1 MSRHV
6 AGPPAGSPQSKKTPR
21 NESWGHSTVRTAC
34 PLDCPDSCSLDITV
48 EKGRIVKIDGGHE
61 NPVTNGYICAKVR
74 RFAERVYGE
83 DRLLY
88 PAVRKG
94 PKGAGTFTRVSWD
107 EALDLIASRMTE
119 IRARYTA
126 EAILP
131 FCYGGSNGLLTQDT
145 NDAVLFRG
153 FGTSRLART
162 VCAAPTGAAN
172 QLLYGKM
179 PGVVYQD
186 YIHARLII
194 LWGVNPAASGIHL
207 VPYLKQARAA
217 GAKMVVIDPR
227 ATSLARQADL
237 HIAPQ
242 TGTDL
247 PLALAIH
254 RHLFENGLADVSFLS
269 EHAVGAERLRERASE
284 WTFERAAEVS
294 GVPAATMQQLAELY
308 ATTNPALVRCGWGL
322 ERNRNGG
329 SAAAAILALPAVG
342 GKFKVRGG
350 GFSMSNSSAW
360 GIKAAKWMDETP
372 EPPTRLVN
380 MNHLGRA
387 LTEYDEPPVQM
398 LFVYNCNPLATM
410 PDQQR
415 VLQGLQRDDLFTVV
429 YEQVFTDT
437 CRYADVVLPATTFVE
452 NYDIAKGY
460 GPITLQLV
468 QPVIEP
474 VGEARPNAEVFSD
487 LASRLGVGEA
497 EEETDTLMRIA
508 SKLGAPGEELMQRG
522 AARPP
527 HDGAPV
533 QFVDVFPLTAD
544 RKIHLFSDAVDAS
557 APAGLYGYQPDPATP
572 EYPLALISP
581 ASEKTVSSTLAELRE
596 RAAML
601 QMHPSDAAARGLA
614 TGDPVRV
621 FNGQGEVQC
630 PLAVNP
636 DMRPGTVSLP
646 KGLWRKSTYNGFTSN
661 VLVPDSL
668 TDLGGGAC
676 FNDARVQVASLGKH

>member
-1 MSRHV
+1 M
-6 AGPPAGSPQSKKTPR
+6 
-21 NESWGHSTVRTAC
+21 RTAC

-48 EKGRIVKIDGGHE
+48 EKGRIVKIDGGHD

-94 PKGAGTFTRVSWD
+94 PKGSGTFTRVPWA

-119 IRARYTA
+119 IRERYTA

-186 YIHARLII
+186 YVQARLII
-194 LWGVNPAASGIHL
+194 LWGVNPSASGIHL

-217 GAKMVVIDPR
+217 GAQMVVIDPR
-227 ATSLARQADL
+227 ATSLARQADV
-237 HIAPQ
+237 HIAPRP
-242 TGTDL
+242 GTDL

-254 RHLFENGLADVSFLS
+254 RHLFENGLADVSFLT
-269 EHAVGAERLRERASE
+269 EHAVGAERLRERAFE

-294 GVPAATMQQLAELY
+294 GVPAAAIQQLAELY
-308 ATTNPALVRCGWGL
+308 AATTPALVRCGWGL

-329 SAAAAILALPAVG
+329 SAAAAILALPAVA

-497 EEETDTLMRIA
+497 EEETDTLLRIA
-508 SKLGAPGEELMQRG
+508 SKLGTPGEELMQSG
-522 AARPP
+522 TARPP
-527 HDGAPV
+527 HGGAPV

-544 RKIHLFSDAVDAS
+544 RKIHLFSEALDAS
-557 APAGLYGYQPDPATP
+557 APAGLYGYQPDPATA

-621 FNGQGEVQC
+621 YNAQGEVHC

-636 DMRPGTVSLP
+636 DMRAGTVSLP

>member
-1 MSRHV
+1 MPRTTE
-6 AGPPAGSPQSKKTPR
+6 KTAR

-34 PLDCPDSCSLDITV
+34 PLDCPDSCTLEITV
-48 EKGRIVKIDGGHE
+48 EKGRIIKMDGGHV
-61 NPVTNGYICAKVR
+61 NPVTRGYICAKVR

-94 PKGAGTFTRVSWD
+94 PKGGGTFTRVTWD
-107 EALDLIASRMTE
+107 EALDLIASRMSE
-119 IRARYTA
+119 IREQHTA

-145 NDAVLFRG
+145 NDAVLFRR

-172 QLLYGKM
+172 QMLYGKM

-186 YIHARLII
+186 YVHAKLII

-207 VPYLKQARAA
+207 VPYLKDARAA
-217 GAKMVVIDPR
+217 GAQMIVIDPR
-227 ATSLARQADL
+227 STSLARQADV
-237 HIAPQ
+237 HVAPRP
-242 TGTDL
+242 GTDL
-247 PLALAIH
+247 VIALAIH
-254 RHLFENGLADVSFLS
+254 RHLFENGLANQQFLDQ
-269 EHAVGAERLRERASE
+269 HTVGADGLRARAAE
-284 WTFERAAEVS
+284 WTFERASEVS
-294 GVPAATMQQLAELY
+294 GVDAGILKRVAEMY
-308 ATTNPALVRCGWGL
+308 ASASPALVRCGWGL

-329 SAAAAILALPAVG
+329 SAAAAILALPSVG
-342 GKFKVRGG
+342 GKFGVRGG
-350 GFSMSNSSAW
+350 GFSMSNSLAW
-360 GIKAAKWMDETP
+360 GIKAARWLDETP

-387 LTEYDEPPVQM
+387 LTEYSDPPVQM

-415 VLQGLQRDDLFTVV
+415 VLQGLQREDLFTVV

-468 QPVIEP
+468 QPVIQP
-474 VGEARPNAEVFSD
+474 VGESRPNAEVFSD
-487 LASRLGVGEA
+487 LASRLEVGDA

-508 SKLGAPGEELMQRG
+508 GKLGPYGAELLERG
-522 AARPP
+522 AATPP

-533 QFVDVFPLTAD
+533 QFVDVFPLTED
-544 RKIHLFSDAVDAS
+544 RKVHLFSDAIDRTT
-557 APAGLYGYQPDPATP
+557 PAGLYSYQPDPATT

-581 ASEKTVSSTLAELRE
+581 ASEKTISSTLAELRE

-601 QMHPSDAAARGLA
+601 QMHPADATERGLS

-621 FNGQGEVQC
+621 FNAQGEVQC

-636 DMRPGTVSLP
+636 ELRQGTVSLP

-668 TDLGGGAC
+668 TDLGAGAC